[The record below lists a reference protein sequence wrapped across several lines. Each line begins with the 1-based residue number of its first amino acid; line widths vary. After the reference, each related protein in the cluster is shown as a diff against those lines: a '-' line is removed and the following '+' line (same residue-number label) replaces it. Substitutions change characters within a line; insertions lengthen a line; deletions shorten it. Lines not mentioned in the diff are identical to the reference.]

1 MGAGLFH
8 AAHRA
13 VDDCRALLEVLAITL
28 ARTGQSALGSLLD
41 HARRKTVRIWAEGAP
56 YDLKDE
62 LKKRKYRWSDGSDG
76 RPRAW
81 HIEIDEASLDAEMTF
96 LRQEIYRRDVELLTQ
111 SVTALT
117 RYSGRS

>member
-1 MGAGLFH
+1 M
-8 AAHRA
+8 
-13 VDDCRALLEVLAITL
+13 
-28 ARTGQSALGSLLD
+28 
-41 HARRKTVRIWAEGAP
+41 RIWADGAP

-62 LKKRKYRWSDGSDG
+62 LKKRKYRWNDGGDG

-81 HIEIDEASLDAEMTF
+81 HIEIDDASLDAEMTF
-96 LRQEIYRRDVELLTQ
+96 LRQEIYRRDVELFTQ